1 MVEYKFDTYNKKRGI
16 ERLRHKISNKLLT
29 PDVNLSIILVM
40 SILGVIIVTTT
51 EENQLIISLPDSF
64 AAVSDRNI
72 TTTTTFD
79 SLQTSK
85 LQSSIVNSSSLG
97 ESNSISPIS
106 YSSNSKAK
114 MPQIRDSTLTV
125 EVVVDG
131 LNMPTTMAFLGKD
144 DFLIL
149 QKNGSLVRV
158 VDGILSDKT
167 RLDVPVAKGFYQ
179 GLLGIAVTNQSIST
193 KNGTYV
199 FLYYT
204 EVANNNN
211 IIDRPEK
218 STSDGNSS
226 THILGNMVYRYE
238 FVDNKLINPKLL
250 LKLPANSIEN
260 HGGYITIGPDN
271 NLYIVIG
278 EVVDEFDETAIQTLT
293 QNYVNSTIVD
303 GRAGIL
309 RTTPGGNP
317 VLDDKGHGII
327 GDTFPLNLYYAY
339 GIHNG
344 FGMDFDPIT
353 GALWNTEPGHWIN
366 DEINTVRP
374 GFNSGYGIVQGLSK
388 YTPAAPFALVNFNGS
403 GIYNEPEF
411 VWTQKV
417 VPTGLKFLTSEKLG
431 TQYHNDI
438 FVGAFLD
445 GKLYHFDLNKNRTH
459 LSLPSELSSKVLQN
473 WNSTGFEDIV
483 FGTGFGGI
491 SSMNIGPDGF
501 LYVVS
506 VEHGKVYRIMPTNN

>member
-1 MVEYKFDTYNKKRGI
+1 
-16 ERLRHKISNKLLT
+16 
-29 PDVNLSIILVM
+29 
-40 SILGVIIVTTT
+40 
-51 EENQLIISLPDSF
+51 
-64 AAVSDRNI
+64 
-72 TTTTTFD
+72 
-79 SLQTSK
+79 
-85 LQSSIVNSSSLG
+85 
-97 ESNSISPIS
+97 
-106 YSSNSKAK
+106 
-114 MPQIRDSTLTV
+114 
-125 EVVVDG
+125 
-131 LNMPTTMAFLGKD
+131 
-144 DFLIL
+144 
-149 QKNGSLVRV
+149 
-158 VDGILSDKT
+158 
-167 RLDVPVAKGFYQ
+167 
-179 GLLGIAVTNQSIST
+179 
-193 KNGTYV
+193 
-199 FLYYT
+199 
-204 EVANNNN
+204 
-211 IIDRPEK
+211 
-218 STSDGNSS
+218 
-226 THILGNMVYRYE
+226 MVYRYE

-309 RTTPGGNP
+309 RTTLDGNP
-317 VLDDKGHGII
+317 VLDDKGHGLI

-353 GALWNTEPGHWIN
+353 NILWNTEPGHWIN
-366 DEINTVRP
+366 DEINIVRP
-374 GFNSGYGIVQGLSK
+374 GFNSGYGIIQGLGK
-388 YTPAAPFALVNFNGS
+388 YFPAAPFALVNFNGS

-431 TQYHNDI
+431 PQYFNDI

-445 GKLYHFDLNKNRTH
+445 GRLYHFDLNQNRTH
-459 LSLPSELSSKVLQN
+459 LSLPSKLSSQVLQN

-483 FGTGFGGI
+483 FGTGFGDI
-491 SSMNIGPDGF
+491 SSLNTGPDGY

-506 VEHGKVYRIMPTNN
+506 VEHGKVYRIIPINN

>member
-1 MVEYKFDTYNKKRGI
+1 MQ
-16 ERLRHKISNKLLT
+16 
-29 PDVNLSIILVM
+29 IILIV
-40 SILGVIIVTTT
+40 SFIIITIIATD
-51 EENQLIISLPDSF
+51 ENQLMISTSDSF
-64 AAVSDRNI
+64 AAAVSDRNI
-72 TTTTTFD
+72 MTTTTSTF
-79 SLQTSK
+79 LKTS
-85 LQSSIVNSSSLG
+85 LQSSSQHDSIINSSSWN
-97 ESNSISPIS
+97 ESNSSS
-106 YSSNSKAK
+106 SLSQSNSSSNKIK
-114 MPQIRDSTLTV
+114 MPQITDSNLTV
-125 EVVVDG
+125 EIVVDG

-158 VDGILSDKT
+158 IDGVVSDKT
-167 RLDVPVAKGFYQ
+167 RLDFPVAKGFYQ
-179 GLLGIAVTNQSIST
+179 GLLGIAITNQSIST
-193 KNGTYV
+193 KNNETYV

-204 EVANNNN
+204 EVSTTNNNTN
-211 IIDRPEK
+211 INEN
-218 STSDGNSS
+218 STRDGNSS

-278 EVVDEFDETAIQTLT
+278 EVVSEFDETAIQTLT

-309 RTTPGGNP
+309 RTTLDGNP
-317 VLDDKGHGII
+317 VLDDKGHGLI
-327 GDTFPLNLYYAY
+327 GNTFPLNLYYAY

-353 GALWNTEPGHWIN
+353 GILWNTEPGHWIN
-366 DEINTVRP
+366 DEINIVRP

-388 YTPAAPFALVNFNGS
+388 YTPAAPIALVNFNGS

-445 GKLYHFDLNKNRTH
+445 GRLYHFDLNQNRTH
-459 LSLPSELSSKVLQN
+459 LSLPSKLSSQVLQN

-491 SSMNIGPDGF
+491 SSLNTGPDGY
-501 LYVVS
+501 LYVIS
-506 VEHGKVYRIMPTNN
+506 VEQGKVYRIIPINN

>member
-1 MVEYKFDTYNKKRGI
+1 
-16 ERLRHKISNKLLT
+16 
-29 PDVNLSIILVM
+29 LSIIFVISVLF
-40 SILGVIIVTTT
+40 VIIVTITD
-51 EENQLIISLPDSF
+51 ENQSIIAISDSI
-64 AAVSDRNI
+64 ASAVSDRIFIKTTITHNSLQASNLPSSSQQDSIVNNSSLGKNNSTSSISYSINNSNNI
-72 TTTTTFD
+72 TTPQVKD
-79 SLQTSK
+79 PSL
-85 LQSSIVNSSSLG
+85 
-97 ESNSISPIS
+97 
-106 YSSNSKAK
+106 
-114 MPQIRDSTLTV
+114 TLE
-125 EVVVDG
+125 EVVSG

-167 RLDVPVAKGFYQ
+167 RLDLPVAKGFYQ
-179 GLLGIAVTNQSIST
+179 GLLGIAITNQSIAT
-193 KNGTYV
+193 KNNENYI

-204 EVANNNN
+204 EVSTTNNNTNNNN
-211 IIDRPEK
+211 E
-218 STSDGNSS
+218 NSIRDDNS
-226 THILGNMVYRYE
+226 NSRILGNMVYRYE
-238 FVDNKLINPKLL
+238 FIDDKLINPKLL

-271 NLYIVIG
+271 NLYITIG
-278 EVVDEFDETAIQTLT
+278 EVVSEFDETAVQTLT
-293 QNYVNSTIVD
+293 QNFVNSTIVD

-309 RTTPGGNP
+309 RITLDGNP

-327 GDTFPLNLYYAY
+327 GNTFPLNLYYAY
-339 GIHNG
+339 GIRNG

-353 GALWNTEPGHWIN
+353 GMLWDTEPGHWIN
-366 DEINTVRP
+366 DEINIVRP
-374 GFNSGYGIVQGLSK
+374 GFNSGFGIIQGPSK

-417 VPTGLKFLTSEKLG
+417 VPTGLKFFTSEKLG
-431 TQYHNDI
+431 PQYHNDI

-445 GKLYHFDLNKNRTH
+445 GRIYHFDLNQNRTH
-459 LSLPSELSSKVLQN
+459 LSLPSKLSSQVLQN

-491 SSMNIGPDGF
+491 SSLNIGPDGY

-506 VEHGKVYRIMPTNN
+506 VEHGKVYRILPTNN

>member
-1 MVEYKFDTYNKKRGI
+1 
-16 ERLRHKISNKLLT
+16 
-29 PDVNLSIILVM
+29 
-40 SILGVIIVTTT
+40 
-51 EENQLIISLPDSF
+51 
-64 AAVSDRNI
+64 
-72 TTTTTFD
+72 
-79 SLQTSK
+79 
-85 LQSSIVNSSSLG
+85 
-97 ESNSISPIS
+97 
-106 YSSNSKAK
+106 
-114 MPQIRDSTLTV
+114 
-125 EVVVDG
+125 
-131 LNMPTTMAFLGKD
+131 MPTTMAFLGKD

-158 VDGILSDKT
+158 IDEMVSDKTVIDEMVSDKT

-179 GLLGIAVTNQSIST
+179 GLLGIAITNQSIST
-193 KNGTYV
+193 KNNETYV

-204 EVANNNN
+204 EVPTTHNNNN
-211 IIDRPEK
+211 EN
-218 STSDGNSS
+218 STRDDNSS

-260 HGGYITIGPDN
+260 HGGYITIGADN

-278 EVVDEFDETAIQTLT
+278 EIADEFDETAVQTLT

-309 RTTPGGNP
+309 RITLDGNP

-353 GALWNTEPGHWIN
+353 GILWNTEPGHWIN
-366 DEINTVRP
+366 DEINIIRL

-388 YTPAAPFALVNFNGS
+388 YFPAAPFALVNFNET

-417 VPTGLKFLTSEKLG
+417 VPTGLKFFTSEKLG
-431 TQYHNDI
+431 KQYYNNI

-445 GKLYHFDLNKNRTH
+445 GRLYHFELNQNRTH
-459 LSLPSELSSKVLQN
+459 LSLPSKLSSQVLQN

-491 SSMNIGPDGF
+491 SSLNIGPDGF

-506 VEHGKVYRIMPTNN
+506 VEHGKVYRIIPINN

>member
-1 MVEYKFDTYNKKRGI
+1 MSV
-16 ERLRHKISNKLLT
+16 
-29 PDVNLSIILVM
+29 LV
-40 SILGVIIVTTT
+40 VIVVTTT
-51 EENQLIISLPDSF
+51 EENQLIISVPDSF

-72 TTTTTFD
+72 TTTTTPD
-79 SLQTSK
+79 SLQTSN
-85 LQSSIVNSSSLG
+85 LQSSAQQDSIVNSSSLG
-97 ESNSISPIS
+97 ESNSSSSIS
-106 YSSNSKAK
+106 YSSNSNDTL
-114 MPQIRDSTLTV
+114 PQIKDPNLTV

-131 LNMPTTMAFLGKD
+131 LNMPTTMAFLGTG

-158 VDGILSDKT
+158 VDGALSDKT

-193 KNGTYV
+193 ENGTYV

-204 EVANNNN
+204 EVATNN
-211 IIDRPEK
+211 ITDTNEK
-218 STSDGNSS
+218 STSDGNNS

-238 FVDNKLINPKLL
+238 FINDKLINPKLL

-278 EVVDEFDETAIQTLT
+278 EVVSEFDETAVQTLT
-293 QNYVNSTIVD
+293 QNYVNSNIVD

-309 RTTPGGNP
+309 RTTLDGNP
-317 VLDDKGHGII
+317 FLDDKGHGII
-327 GDTFPLNLYYAY
+327 GNTFPLNLYYAY
-339 GIHNG
+339 GIRNG

-353 GALWNTEPGHWIN
+353 GVLWDTEPGHWIN
-366 DEINTVRP
+366 DEINIVRP

-411 VWTQKV
+411 VWTQKI
-417 VPTGLKFLTSEKLG
+417 VPSGLKFLTSEKLG
-431 TQYHNDI
+431 IQYHNDI

-445 GKLYHFDLNKNRTH
+445 GRLYHFDLNQERSH
-459 LSLPSELSSKVLQN
+459 LSLPSKLSSKVLQN
-473 WNSTGFEDIV
+473 WNSTGSEDIV

-506 VEHGKVYRIMPTNN
+506 VEHGKVYRITPNNN

>member
-1 MVEYKFDTYNKKRGI
+1 MV
-16 ERLRHKISNKLLT
+16 LVISVLF
-29 PDVNLSIILVM
+29 
-40 SILGVIIVTTT
+40 VIIVTITS
-51 EENQLIISLPDSF
+51 ENKLNSVSDSF
-64 AAVSDRNI
+64 AAASAVSDKILTKKLIDISN
-72 TTTTTFD
+72 
-79 SLQTSK
+79 S
-85 LQSSIVNSSSLG
+85 LQSSNLQVSLQQDSLNNSNLDLSNSSSLRSD
-97 ESNSISPIS
+97 SNSNNITL
-106 YSSNSKAK
+106 
-114 MPQIRDSTLTV
+114 PQVKDPNLTV
-125 EVVVDG
+125 EVVING

-158 VDGILSDKT
+158 VDGVLSDKT
-167 RLDVPVAKGFYQ
+167 RLDVPVAKGYYQ
-179 GLLGIAVTNQSIST
+179 GLLGIANTNQSIST
-193 KNGTYV
+193 TNNGTIV

-204 EVANNNN
+204 EVSSTNNNTKN
-211 IIDRPEK
+211 DEN
-218 STSDGNSS
+218 STRDDSS
-226 THILGNMVYRYE
+226 SIHILGNMVYRYE

-250 LKLPANSIEN
+250 LKLPADSIEN

-278 EVVDEFDETAIQTLT
+278 EVAYEFDETAVQTLT

-309 RTTPGGNP
+309 RTTLDGNP
-317 VLDDKGHGII
+317 VLDEKGHGIV

-344 FGMDFDPIT
+344 FGLDFDPIT
-353 GALWNTEPGHWIN
+353 GLLWDTEPGHWIN
-366 DEINTVRP
+366 DEINIVKP

-388 YTPAAPFALVNFNGS
+388 YFPAAPFALVNFNKTI
-403 GIYNEPEF
+403 IYNEPEF

-417 VPTGLKFLTSEKLG
+417 VPTGIKFLTTEKLG
-431 TQYHNDI
+431 KQYHNDI

-445 GKLYHFDLNKNRTH
+445 GRLYHFDLNQNRTH
-459 LSLPSELSSKVLQN
+459 LLLPSKLSSQVLQS

-491 SSMNIGPDGF
+491 SSLSIGPDGF

-506 VEHGKVYRIMPTNN
+506 VEHGKVYRIIPTNN

>member
-1 MVEYKFDTYNKKRGI
+1 MRAILVLLFPSQKSSSSS
-16 ERLRHKISNKLLT
+16 SNK
-29 PDVNLSIILVM
+29 I
-40 SILGVIIVTTT
+40 
-51 EENQLIISLPDSF
+51 
-64 AAVSDRNI
+64 
-72 TTTTTFD
+72 
-79 SLQTSK
+79 
-85 LQSSIVNSSSLG
+85 
-97 ESNSISPIS
+97 
-106 YSSNSKAK
+106 K
-114 MPQIRDSTLTV
+114 MPQLTDSNLTV

-158 VDGILSDKT
+158 IDGVVSDKT

-179 GLLGIAVTNQSIST
+179 GLLGIAITNQSIST
-193 KNGTYV
+193 KNNETYV

-204 EVANNNN
+204 EVSTTNNNTN
-211 IIDRPEK
+211 NTEN
-218 STSDGNSS
+218 STGDDNSS

-278 EVVDEFDETAIQTLT
+278 EVVSEFDETAIQTLT

-309 RTTPGGNP
+309 RTTLDGNP
-317 VLDDKGHGII
+317 VLDDNGHGLI
-327 GDTFPLNLYYAY
+327 GNTFPLNLYYAY

-353 GALWNTEPGHWIN
+353 GILWNTEPGHWIN
-366 DEINTVRP
+366 DEINIVRP
-374 GFNSGYGIVQGLSK
+374 GFNSGYGIIQGLGK
-388 YTPAAPFALVNFNGS
+388 YFPAAPFALVNFNGS

-411 VWTQKV
+411 VWSQKV

-431 TQYHNDI
+431 TQYFNDI

-445 GKLYHFDLNKNRTH
+445 GRLYHFDLNQNRTH
-459 LSLPSELSSKVLQN
+459 LSLPSKLSSQVLQN

-491 SSMNIGPDGF
+491 SSLSTGPDGY

-506 VEHGKVYRIMPTNN
+506 VEHGKVYRIIPIPN

>member
-1 MVEYKFDTYNKKRGI
+1 M
-16 ERLRHKISNKLLT
+16 RHKISNRILNIGFALQ
-29 PDVNLSIILVM
+29 IILIV
-40 SILGVIIVTTT
+40 SFIIITIIATD
-51 EENQLIISLPDSF
+51 ENQLMISTSDSF
-64 AAVSDRNI
+64 AAAVSDKNI
-72 TTTTTFD
+72 MTTSTTSTF
-79 SLQTSK
+79 LKTS
-85 LQSSIVNSSSLG
+85 LQSSSQHDSIINSSSLN
-97 ESNSISPIS
+97 ESNFSSS
-106 YSSNSKAK
+106 LSQSNSSSSNKIK
-114 MPQIRDSTLTV
+114 MPQITDSNLTV

-158 VDGILSDKT
+158 IDGVVSDKT

-179 GLLGIAVTNQSIST
+179 GLLGIAITNQSIST
-193 KNGTYV
+193 NNIETYV

-204 EVANNNN
+204 EVSTTNNNTN
-211 IIDRPEK
+211 NNEN
-218 STSDGNSS
+218 STRDGTSS

-309 RTTPGGNP
+309 RTTLDGNP
-317 VLDDKGHGII
+317 VLDDKGHGLI

-353 GALWNTEPGHWIN
+353 GILWNTEPGHWIN
-366 DEINTVRP
+366 DEINIVRP
-374 GFNSGYGIVQGLSK
+374 GFNSGYGIIQGLGK
-388 YTPAAPFALVNFNGS
+388 YFPAAPFALVNFNES

-411 VWTQKV
+411 VWTQKI
-417 VPTGLKFLTSEKLG
+417 VPTGLKFLTSEKIG

-445 GKLYHFDLNKNRTH
+445 GRLYHFDLNQNRTH
-459 LSLPSELSSKVLQN
+459 LSIPSKLSSQVLQN

-491 SSMNIGPDGF
+491 SSLNTGPDGY

-506 VEHGKVYRIMPTNN
+506 VEHGKVYRIIPINN

>member
-1 MVEYKFDTYNKKRGI
+1 M
-16 ERLRHKISNKLLT
+16 RHKISNNLNT
-29 PDVNLSIILVM
+29 SFILSIILVI
-40 SILGVIIVTTT
+40 SALVVIIVTITY
-51 EENQLIISLPDSF
+51 ENHSNSISDSF
-64 AAVSDRNI
+64 AAAVSDRKFTKTTIDTSNYLQAPNLQLSSQQNTI
-72 TTTTTFD
+72 T
-79 SLQTSK
+79 
-85 LQSSIVNSSSLG
+85 NNSSLG
-97 ESNSISPIS
+97 ESNSSSSIS
-106 YSSNSKAK
+106 YSSNNNNNITL
-114 MPQIRDSTLTV
+114 PQVKDPNLTV

-131 LNMPTTMAFLGKD
+131 LNMPTTMAFLDKD

-149 QKNGSLVRV
+149 QKNGSLVRI
-158 VDGILSDKT
+158 VDGVLLDKT

-193 KNGTYV
+193 NNNETYV

-204 EVANNNN
+204 EVSTNNNTN
-211 IIDRPEK
+211 INEN
-218 STSDGNSS
+218 STRDGNSS

-238 FVDNKLINPKLL
+238 LIDNKLINPKLL

-271 NLYIVIG
+271 NLYVVIG
-278 EVVDEFDETAIQTLT
+278 EVVDEFDETAVQTLT

-309 RTTPGGNP
+309 RTTLDGNP
-317 VLDDKGHGII
+317 VLDGKSHGLI

-353 GALWNTEPGHWIN
+353 GILWNTEPGHWIN
-366 DEINTVRP
+366 DEINIVRP
-374 GFNSGYGIVQGLSK
+374 GFNSGYGIIQGLGK
-388 YTPAAPFALVNFNGS
+388 YFPAAPIALVNFNGS

-411 VWTQKV
+411 VWAQKV
-417 VPTGLKFLTSEKLG
+417 VPTGLKFLASEKIG

-445 GKLYHFDLNKNRTH
+445 GRLYHFDLNQNRTH
-459 LSLPSELSSKVLQN
+459 LSLPSKLSSQVLQN

-491 SSMNIGPDGF
+491 SSLNTGPDGY

>member
-1 MVEYKFDTYNKKRGI
+1 
-16 ERLRHKISNKLLT
+16 LRHKISNKLLRT
-29 PDVNLSIILVM
+29 GFALQIILVI
-40 SILGVIIVTTT
+40 SFIIIITIIATD
-51 EENQLIISLPDSF
+51 ENQLRNSTSNSLA

-72 TTTTTFD
+72 MSTTTSSFLKTS
-79 SLQTSK
+79 SLQTS
-85 LQSSIVNSSSLG
+85 LQHDSIINSSSLN
-97 ESNSISPIS
+97 ESNSSSFISQLN
-106 YSSNSKAK
+106 SSNNKIK
-114 MPQIRDSTLTV
+114 MPQITDSNLTV

-158 VDGILSDKT
+158 VDGMVSDKT

-179 GLLGIAVTNQSIST
+179 GLLGIAVTNQNITT
-193 KNGTYV
+193 KNNVTYV

-204 EVANNNN
+204 EIANNTIPGTNESSN
-211 IIDRPEK
+211 
-218 STSDGNSS
+218 SDSYNS

-238 FVDNKLINPKLL
+238 FINDKLINPKLL

-278 EVVDEFDETAIQTLT
+278 EVVSEFDETAIQTLT

-309 RTTPGGNP
+309 RTTLDGNP

-353 GALWNTEPGHWIN
+353 GILWNTEPGHWIN
-366 DEINTVRP
+366 DEINIVRP
-374 GFNSGYGIVQGLSK
+374 GFNSGYGIVQGLGK
-388 YTPAAPFALVNFNGS
+388 YTPAASFALVNFNGS

-431 TQYHNDI
+431 KHYHNDI
-438 FVGAFLD
+438 FVGAFSD
-445 GKLYHFDLNKNRTH
+445 GRLYHFDLSQNRTH
-459 LSLPSELSSKVLQN
+459 LSLPSKLSSQVLQN
-473 WNSTGFEDIV
+473 WNSIGFEDIV

-491 SSMNIGPDGF
+491 SSINIGPDGY

-506 VEHGKVYRIMPTNN
+506 VEHGKVYRIIPTNN

>member
-1 MVEYKFDTYNKKRGI
+1 
-16 ERLRHKISNKLLT
+16 
-29 PDVNLSIILVM
+29 
-40 SILGVIIVTTT
+40 
-51 EENQLIISLPDSF
+51 
-64 AAVSDRNI
+64 
-72 TTTTTFD
+72 
-79 SLQTSK
+79 
-85 LQSSIVNSSSLG
+85 
-97 ESNSISPIS
+97 
-106 YSSNSKAK
+106 
-114 MPQIRDSTLTV
+114 
-125 EVVVDG
+125 
-131 LNMPTTMAFLGKD
+131 
-144 DFLIL
+144 
-149 QKNGSLVRV
+149 
-158 VDGILSDKT
+158 
-167 RLDVPVAKGFYQ
+167 
-179 GLLGIAVTNQSIST
+179 
-193 KNGTYV
+193 
-199 FLYYT
+199 
-204 EVANNNN
+204 
-211 IIDRPEK
+211 
-218 STSDGNSS
+218 
-226 THILGNMVYRYE
+226 MVYRYE

-278 EVVDEFDETAIQTLT
+278 EVVSEFDETAIQTLT

-366 DEINTVRP
+366 DEINIVRP